1 MSKIQQMSQK
11 KTYLNKDGQ
20 RVRLSDPAY
29 QIAKRYFGVIDDRPV
44 IKEKPIEL
52 QRVPITPKEVI
63 KAQSTDEGQKVEK
76 RRRNAKGTEEQKAS

>member
-1 MSKIQQMSQK
+1 MVQK

-29 QIAKRYFGVIDDRPV
+29 EIAKRYFGVIDDKPV

-52 QRVPITPKEVI
+52 QRKPTGPAEVI
-63 KAQSTDEGQKVEK
+63 KAQSTEKKIIK
-76 RRRNAKGTEEQKAS
+76 RRSNAKGTTEQTAS